1 MRLIVGGVWCGERK
15 TKLFFGYV
23 EQCGLDFADGLVGE
37 FVDGVDNVVE
47 ECL

>member
-1 MRLIVGGVWCGERK
+1 VIVGRVWCSGRK
-15 TKLFFGYV
+15 AKLVFGYI
-23 EQCGLDFADGLVGE
+23 EECGLDFADGLVGE